1 MKVYV
6 VNHPS
11 ATWCEDYSVAVI
23 AENSEHAIKL
33 AREYSPDF
41 KNATDIN
48 VEEYEINKERA
59 ILAANV
65 GA

>member
-1 MKVYV
+1 MRVYV

-11 ATWCEDYSVAVI
+11 ASWCEDYSVAVI
-23 AENSEHAIKL
+23 AENSERAIEL
-33 AREYSPDF
+33 ARNYSPDF
-41 KNATDIN
+41 KNASDLN
-48 VEEYEINKERA
+48 LEEYEINKEQA

>member
-6 VNHPS
+6 VKHPS
-11 ATWCEDYSVAVI
+11 ASWCQDYSVAVI
-23 AENSEHAIKL
+23 AENSERAIEL
-33 AREYSPDF
+33 ARFYSPDYI
-41 KNATDIN
+41 NATDLY
-48 VEEYEINKERA
+48 VKEYEINKEQA

>member
-11 ATWCEDYSVAVI
+11 ATWCEDYSIAVI
-23 AENSEHAIKL
+23 AENSERAIKL
-33 AREYSPDF
+33 AREYSTDF

>member
-11 ATWCEDYSVAVI
+11 ASWCEDYSVVVI
-23 AENSEHAIKL
+23 AENSDNAIKL
-33 AREYSPDF
+33 AKLYSGDF
-41 KNATDIN
+41 KNADDIN
-48 VEEYEINKERA
+48 VEEYDLTKEQA

>member
-11 ATWCEDYSVAVI
+11 ASWCEDYAVAVI
-23 AENSEHAIKL
+23 AESKERAIEI
-33 AREYSPDF
+33 ARNYSPDF
-41 KNATDIN
+41 KNATDLN
-48 VEEYEINKERA
+48 VEVYEVDREHPV
-59 ILAANV
+59 LAANV